1 MEKAAYFGWLPL
13 KQEYSRNRSYESDKI
28 FSNDQF
34 GVMKLTSTNSRIKS
48 ALVHGCTKVF
58 YSFSMRI
65 SEGLFY
71 NIPTFVDV

>member
-1 MEKAAYFGWLPL
+1 
-13 KQEYSRNRSYESDKI
+13 
-28 FSNDQF
+28 
-34 GVMKLTSTNSRIKS
+34 MKLTLTNSRIKS

-58 YSFSMRI
+58 YSFSMSI

>member
-1 MEKAAYFGWLPL
+1 
-13 KQEYSRNRSYESDKI
+13 
-28 FSNDQF
+28 
-34 GVMKLTSTNSRIKS
+34 MKLTSTNSRIKY
-48 ALVHGCTKVF
+48 ALVYGCTKVF